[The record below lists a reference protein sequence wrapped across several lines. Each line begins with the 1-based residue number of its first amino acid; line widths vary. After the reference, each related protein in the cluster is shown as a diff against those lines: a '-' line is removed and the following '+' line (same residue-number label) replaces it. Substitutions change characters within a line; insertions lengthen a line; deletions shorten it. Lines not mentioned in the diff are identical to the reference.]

1 VRLLRGIAA
10 REVPLGHFHDR
21 MAEELELRGYAKNT
35 ARAYLGAMRLFVK
48 HFMRPP
54 DQLTLED
61 IRNYQLHLVR
71 RAISAEY
78 FNQIVSALRFFYNQV
93 LRLNWDLAR
102 LPYRKRGRDL
112 PVVLSRQEVQ
122 ALFDAKAYNLKHL
135 MVLKILYADGPR
147 VSELVNLRVSDL
159 DSQRMTIHIRDGKGE
174 KDRFVML
181 PRDLLGGLRQYYRE
195 FGLCPDGWLFQ
206 GQKAGRPLS
215 TRSAQHIVKQA
226 AQRAGLTKEVSPHIL
241 RHSFA
246 THLVED
252 GVSLQDVRDL
262 LGHRSISTT
271 ARYTHLTKR
280 TVVSPLDRLG
290 EPVDPPPASA

>member
-1 VRLLRGIAA
+1 
-10 REVPLGHFHDR
+10 
-21 MAEELELRGYAKNT
+21 MAEELELRGYAKDT
-35 ARAYLGAMRLFVK
+35 ARAYLGAMRRFVK

-61 IRNYQLHLVR
+61 IRDYQLHLVR
-71 RAISAEY
+71 RAISDEY
-78 FNQIVSALRFFYNQV
+78 FNQICSALRFFYNQT

-102 LPYRKRGRDL
+102 LPYRKRGGKL
-112 PVVLSRQEVQ
+112 PIVLSREDVQ
-122 ALFDAKAYNLKHL
+122 ALFEAKAYNLKHL
-135 MVLKILYADGPR
+135 MVLKVLYGDGPR
-147 VSELVNLRVSDL
+147 VSELVKLRVSDL
-159 DSQRMTIHIRDGKGE
+159 DSQRMTIHIRDGKGG
-174 KDRFVML
+174 KGRFVML
-181 PRDLLGGLRQYYRE
+181 PRKLLGELRHYYRE
-195 FGLCPDGWLFQ
+195 FGLHPDGWLFP
-206 GQKAGRPLS
+206 GEEDGRPLS
-215 TRSAQHIVKQA
+215 VRSAQNIVKQA
-226 AQRAGLTKEVSPHIL
+226 RQRAGLTKEVSPHIL

-290 EPVDPPPASA
+290 ETPTQSDGSGTEERQG